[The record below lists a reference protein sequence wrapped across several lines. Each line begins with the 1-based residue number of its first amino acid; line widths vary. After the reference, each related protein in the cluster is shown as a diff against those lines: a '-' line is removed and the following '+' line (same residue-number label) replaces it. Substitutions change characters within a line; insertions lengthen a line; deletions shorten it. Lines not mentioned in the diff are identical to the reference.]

1 MKKATAYGIILL
13 LSICIFAN
21 IKYTIAEK
29 NTTDEW
35 NVKLEFTD
43 STGVGD
49 YVRFGEASDANNGPP
64 PDDYDMPKPPSP
76 PFPPY
81 IRAWLDNDLE
91 KQPFNLLLH
100 DYRDLSSDS
109 NTWNL
114 TIIWVPDDSSSN
126 TTITISWDVN
136 NITSIGYDSVK
147 LYGEDESN
155 PVSNMLTD
163 ESYDFIC
170 PSNEA
175 QSFQIQCKNE
185 ESNGQ
190 SDGKTPFL
198 PVSIILAVIILFSLL
213 RKK

>member
-43 STGVGD
+43 STGVYD
-49 YVRFGEASDANNGPP
+49 DVIFGEASDANNGPP
-64 PDDYDMPKPPSP
+64 HDDYDMPKPPSP
-76 PFPPY
+76 PYPPY
-81 IRAWLDNDLE
+81 IRTWLDNDLE
-91 KQPFNLLLH
+91 TPFNLLLR

-198 PVSIILAVIILFSLL
+198 PVSIILAVIILFSLS